1 MRTGLQIDSI
11 AAIGVLA
18 VSLASAQEYEFKGGF
33 PTRDTVLRVWDETN
47 FRRAVEAYRFFYPTV
62 SAEATFQGQ
71 RDAGC
76 EDNKAAMLMACAP
89 KHLLFTGNS
98 DTPYLGVTIDL
109 KPSGPVVLEIP
120 PGKFLGIVN

>member
-1 MRTGLQIDSI
+1 MRTKLLVGSI

-18 VSLASAQEYEFKGGF
+18 VSPASGQDYEFKGGL
-33 PTRDTVLRVWDETN
+33 PTRDTVLRVWDETD

-76 EDNKAAMLMACAP
+76 EDNMAAMMMACGP
-89 KHLLFTGNS
+89 RHLLFTGNS
-98 DTPYLGVTIDL
+98 DTPYLGATIDL
-109 KPSGPVVLEIP
+109 MQSG
-120 PGKFLGIVN
+120 